1 MNGNV
6 RRSENIVADEG
17 GWRGATRHSITNLL
31 FFFFFFRFR
40 DGLSTQLS
48 RNAAARRRAVRS
60 TTVAI

>member
-17 GWRGATRHSITNLL
+17 GWRGATRHSITNPL
-31 FFFFFFRFR
+31 FFFFFRFR

>member
-31 FFFFFFRFR
+31 FFFFRFR